1 MRPGNPLV
9 QHTLRPLPGLFND
22 RGEVTLRLRP
32 RQRLAGQWRRTPLWL
47 GDAVGHTHTTLMTER
62 HKKRGDGAEDRA
74 RSGVFVVTTGHTRLP
89 RAVGRTRRT
98 NL

>member
-9 QHTLRPLPGLFND
+9 QHTLGSLPGLFND
-22 RGEVTLRLRP
+22 RGEVTLRLRL
-32 RQRLAGQWRRTPLWL
+32 RQRLACQWRRTPLWL
-47 GDAVGHTHTTLMTER
+47 GDAVGYTTLVAKR
-62 HKKRGDGAEDRA
+62 HEKRGDSAEDRP
-74 RSGVFVVTTGHTRLP
+74 RSGIFVVTTGHTRLP